1 MRRTHFG
8 IHLVEFRREFLEYF
22 VYHHADRPQ
31 RMIMAYPLLRRNVA
45 KNMSLLLIGS
55 SHAQ

>member
-1 MRRTHFG
+1 
-8 IHLVEFRREFLEYF
+8 
-22 VYHHADRPQ
+22 
-31 RMIMAYPLLRRNVA
+31 MIFAYPLLRRNVA